1 MPSPSIPLVGSKG
14 QPVSRSSTP
23 PRQTTLRQS
32 PSSKP
37 TRGCL
42 RRCDHRHLPPSRGHR
57 VPLWF
62 RGGLRRP
69 RRRYLSRRRD
79 QPHCLSGVLPPRNEV
94 ATLAF
99 DVNLDLA
106 IAIDLNVGLGFAL
119 DVALAP
125 ETDSTRRAAATLL
138 FDVQYPTDPRSVQTP
153 QTPVG
158 RTLRA
163 NQEVVKER
171 TTLLDIRFE
180 GTVDRP
186 TTVVG

>member
-1 MPSPSIPLVGSKG
+1 
-14 QPVSRSSTP
+14 
-23 PRQTTLRQS
+23 
-32 PSSKP
+32 
-37 TRGCL
+37 
-42 RRCDHRHLPPSRGHR
+42 
-57 VPLWF
+57 
-62 RGGLRRP
+62 
-69 RRRYLSRRRD
+69 LSRRRD

-106 IAIDLNVGLGFAL
+106 INLNVGLGFAL

-153 QTPVG
+153 QTSVG
-158 RTLRA
+158 RTLHA

-171 TTLLDIRFE
+171 TTLLDVRFE